1 MKQITKISISGIK
14 LTIDYQEPNDRAK
27 DGFIPSKFPC
37 EEEPSYEFT
46 DALQK
51 FLPALIYNVGL
62 DKMLWGSGEITG
74 MAFKHTDAGIAISI
88 TGTCPIN
95 ETPTSVS
102 CKFYMPEEN
111 KEILDVE
118 NVLKEAM
125 LYLEGGKRSQ
135 QSLL

>member
-14 LTIDYQEPNDRAK
+14 LTIAYQEPNNRAK
-27 DGFIPSKFPC
+27 DGFILSKFSC

-51 FLPALIYNVGL
+51 FMPALIYNVGL
-62 DKMLWGSGEITG
+62 NKMLWGSGEITG
-74 MAFKHTDAGIAISI
+74 MAFKHTDAGVAISI
-88 TGTCPIN
+88 VGTCLIN
-95 ETPTSVS
+95 ETSTSVS

-111 KEILDVE
+111 EEILDVE
-118 NVLKEAM
+118 TVLKEAM
-125 LYLEGGKRSQ
+125 FYLEGKRSQ